1 MDGVVVKMFETIVL
15 WIFKIGVAMFLIGI
29 ILMAICGAIAV
40 AVEVFS

>member
-1 MDGVVVKMFETIVL
+1 MGEAVVNMFETIVL
-15 WIFKIGVAMFLIGI
+15 WIFKIGVAMFLTGL

>member
-1 MDGVVVKMFETIVL
+1 MGEAVMNMFETIVL
-15 WIFKIGVAMFLIGI
+15 WIFKIGVVMFLVGI

>member
-1 MDGVVVKMFETIVL
+1 MGEAVVKMFETIVL
-15 WIFKIGVAMFLIGI
+15 WIFKIGVVLFLVGI

>member
-29 ILMAICGAIAV
+29 ILMAICGEIAIAV
-40 AVEVFS
+40 EVLS

>member
-1 MDGVVVKMFETIVL
+1 MKMLETIVL
-15 WIFKIGVAMFLIGI
+15 WIFKIGAAMLLMGL